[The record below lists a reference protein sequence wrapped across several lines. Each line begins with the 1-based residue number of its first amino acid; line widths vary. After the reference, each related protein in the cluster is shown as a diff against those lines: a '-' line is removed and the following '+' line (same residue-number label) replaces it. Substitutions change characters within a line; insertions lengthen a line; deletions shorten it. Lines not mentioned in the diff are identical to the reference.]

1 MSALAFGTLLGGVG
15 LFLLGMSLMT
25 DSLTA
30 LGGNALRAL
39 LKRLTERPLRAFA
52 AGAAATAFLQSSS
65 ATTLITVGFVSA
77 GLLGFSES
85 LPLIFGANIGT
96 TSTAWIV
103 SLIGLKLDVGAV
115 ALPLVGLGALVRLV
129 SRGRRARLGLALAGF
144 GLVFVGID
152 VMQRGML
159 MVDLDLTRWSG
170 ADGIGGRMLLIAV
183 GAVMTVVMQSSSAA
197 VATTLIA
204 LHAGTLS
211 LPQAAALVIG
221 QNVGTTIT
229 AVMGAAGGRLAAKR
243 AAVAHTLFNVG
254 TAAVALATLDP
265 FIAGVEAVSVRFGA
279 QDPETAI
286 AIFHTGFNL
295 LGVALFFPFARRFA
309 RLVKRIVPAH
319 KLAEVELP
327 STAVLQVPAL
337 ALEAAR
343 KGAASA
349 AAAALGL
356 AVDALGRRGN
366 GDDENAWRRALTSL
380 ADPRQVLT
388 GEDEATREIFSR
400 IKALDTAVEGVAAYL
415 ARIRTSGQPAILRD
429 EHVELVHAVDHTRR
443 LVRAIRD
450 VQTMERIAE
459 DQDLQ
464 RLVTRTA
471 DELSTITK
479 RLGEKDEVDQLAATS
494 VRLEHACDTEKERRS
509 AYRAIVLARI
519 ADGDIDPADGD
530 ERLKISRRIG
540 KVPKHAYRT
549 YLHLSWTAGSE
560 PVLED
565 EPDE

>member
-1 MSALAFGTLLGGVG
+1 M
-15 LFLLGMSLMT
+15 
-25 DSLTA
+25 
-30 LGGNALRAL
+30 
-39 LKRLTERPLRAFA
+39 
-52 AGAAATAFLQSSS
+52 
-65 ATTLITVGFVSA
+65 SA
-77 GLLGFSES
+77 GLLGFAES

-103 SLIGLKLDVGAV
+103 SLIGLELDVGAV
-115 ALPLVGLGALVRLV
+115 ALPLVGLGALIRLI

-152 VMQRGML
+152 VMQRGMAL
-159 MVDLDLTRWSG
+159 VDLDLTRWSG
-170 ADGIGGRMLLIAV
+170 ADGIGGRFLLIAV
-183 GAVMTVVMQSSSAA
+183 GAIMTVVMQSSSAA

-204 LHAGTLS
+204 LHAGTLT

-243 AAVAHTLFNVG
+243 AAVAHTLFNLG
-254 TAAVALATLDP
+254 TAAVALLTLEP
-265 FIAGVEAVSVRFGA
+265 FIAGVEAVNRRFGT

-295 LGVALFFPFARRFA
+295 LGVALFFPLARRFA
-309 RLVKRIVPAH
+309 RLVERIVPAR

-343 KGAASA
+343 KGAATA
-349 AAAALGL
+349 AAAAPGP
-356 AVDALGRRGN
+356 RRG
-366 GDDENAWRRALTSL
+366 GTGRARPTRRAGNAWRRALTSL
-380 ADPRQVLT
+380 ADPRIVLT

-400 IKALDTAVEGVAAYL
+400 LKALDAAVEGVAAYL

-443 LVRAIRD
+443 MVRAIRD
-450 VQTMERIAE
+450 LQTTERIAE
-459 DQDLQ
+459 DEGLL
-464 RLVTRTA
+464 RLVKRTA
-471 DELSTITK
+471 DDLTTISQ
-479 RLGEKDEVDQLAATS
+479 RLGEQHDVEQLAATS
-494 VRLEHACDTEKERRS
+494 VRLERACDSEKERRS
-509 AYRAIVLARI
+509 AYRAVVLARI
-519 ADGDIDPADGD
+519 ADGDIEPADGD

-549 YLHLSWTAGSE
+549 YLHLSWTAGSG
-560 PVLED
+560 PVPLD